1 MFEMNECITKIS
13 SKGQITI
20 PKEIREYLKVKPG
33 DKVKF
38 EIVNGKVV
46 LEALKKPSESMKGI
60 GIKVKEK
67 LRITASDLIYKMRQ
81 ENEEE
86 K

>member
-1 MFEMNECITKIS
+1 MFEMSKCITKIS

-67 LRITASDLIYKMRQ
+67 LRITASDLIYEMRQ